1 MRLPFQ
7 SPSLPF
13 RALVALAASSLACA
27 HPPDAAA
34 PDSPSAPGPAASAPS
49 NAPAPAASSD
59 ADAPAAG
66 TLPASDAP
74 PGGGTPGAPG
84 AMCGGIAGFRCA
96 EALFCDFPA
105 EAHCGA
111 ADQTGTCQPK
121 PGACTRE
128 YKPVCGC
135 DDRTYPTA
143 CVARSAGISVAS
155 DGECAKH

>member
-1 MRLPFQ
+1 MPLPSRL
-7 SPSLPF
+7 PSLPIG
-13 RALVALAASSLACA
+13 ALVALAASIVACA

-34 PDSPSAPGPAASAPS
+34 PESSPPQASAAPAPS
-49 NAPAPAASSD
+49 GAPAPAPSSE
-59 ADAPAAG
+59 AAAPAAG

-74 PGGGTPGAPG
+74 PGAGTPGVPG
-84 AMCGGIAGFRCA
+84 ATCGGIAGFRCA
-96 EALFCDFPA
+96 DGLFCDFPA

-111 ADQTGTCQPK
+111 ADQTGTCQPR

-143 CVARSAGISVAS
+143 CVARSGGISVAS
-155 DGECAKH
+155 VGECAKH